1 MSAKN
6 FIQHLQGTPELQ
18 ASLSGDGW
26 SMTSIVA
33 AGAAAGFD
41 FTADEYRAAYR
52 EVAREELAC
61 VTGGLRDGGTCGPAW
76 KGGTTQML

>member
-6 FIQHLQGTPELQ
+6 FIQHLQNNPELQ

-26 SMTSIVA
+26 SMGSVVE
-33 AGAAAGFD
+33 AGAAAGFN
-41 FTADEYRAAYR
+41 FTCDEYRAAYR
-52 EVAREELAC
+52 EVAREELAT

-76 KGGTTQML
+76 KGHTNAL